1 MEKQIHPY
9 NGILKE
15 EPSDRHLPQYEWI
28 SKIRGV
34 KEARQTRRHSASFH
48 LQEISRQGKTIE
60 AESRPV
66 VAEGG
71 SED

>member
-1 MEKQIHPY
+1 MEKQIYPH

-15 EPSDRHLPQYEWI
+15 EPCNRHLPQYEWI
-28 SKIRGV
+28 SKNMLGERS
-34 KEARQTRRHSASFH
+34 QTYKTACVAFH
-48 LQEISRQGKTIE
+48 LHEMSRIGKTIE
-60 AESRPV
+60 AKSRQA